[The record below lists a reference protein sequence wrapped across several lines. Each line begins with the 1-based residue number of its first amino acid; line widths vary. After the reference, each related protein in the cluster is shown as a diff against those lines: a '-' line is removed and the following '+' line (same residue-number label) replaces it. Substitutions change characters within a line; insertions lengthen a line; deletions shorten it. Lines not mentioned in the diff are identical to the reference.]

1 MKGHFMQSNIQIIF
15 NLSEIGAG
23 TRGASLGPQ
32 AIAAAARKKESTFF
46 GEHRISVLPIISQTL
61 DRPTPY
67 PFAKRIDGMLEV
79 YQAVVEEVGSVLKSG
94 KFPFIVA
101 GDHCSAGG
109 SIAGIK
115 KAFPGKRLGVLW
127 VDAHADLHTPY
138 TTPSGN
144 MHGMPLATALGVDNE
159 ECQRN
164 NVDEE
169 TANMWNQ
176 LKSNAIQAEDLVFV
190 AVRDTEEEEDALMN
204 RFNIRNYKVDEVREL
219 GVAGLVDKLRNHFA
233 NCDMLYISFDVD
245 SMDPEL
251 TSHGTGTPVPHGLTP
266 EEAKELLK
274 ACVQFPNTI
283 AFELVEVNPCLDEKQ
298 NKMAEVAFEI
308 IEELVATIENK

>member
-1 MKGHFMQSNIQIIF
+1 MQRNVQIIF

-32 AIAAAARKKESTFF
+32 ALAVAARKKESTFF

-79 YQAVVEEVGSVLKSG
+79 YQAVEEEVSNSLISG

-115 KAFPGKRLGVLW
+115 KAFPDKRLGVLW

-144 MHGMPLATALGVDNE
+144 LHGMPLATALGLDNK

-164 NVDEE
+164 EVDEN
-169 TANMWNQ
+169 TVKMWNH
-176 LKSNAIQAEDLVFV
+176 LKSGAIQAEDLVFV
-190 AVRDTEEEEDALMN
+190 AVRDTEEEEDALIS
-204 RFNIRNYKVDEVREL
+204 RHNIRNYKVDEVREL
-219 GVAGLVDKLRNHFA
+219 GVVGLVEKLKNHFA
-233 NCDMLYISFDVD
+233 ACDMLYISFDVD

-251 TSHGTGTPVPHGLTP
+251 TSHGTGTPVPHGLSP
-266 EEAKELLK
+266 EEAKELLN
-274 ACVQFPNTI
+274 ACIQFPNTI
-283 AFELVEVNPCLDEKQ
+283 AFEVVEVNPCLDEKQ
-298 NKMAEVAFEI
+298 NKMAEVTFDI
-308 IEELVATIENK
+308 IEELVATIEKIQWKKK

>member
-1 MKGHFMQSNIQIIF
+1 
-15 NLSEIGAG
+15 
-23 TRGASLGPQ
+23 
-32 AIAAAARKKESTFF
+32 
-46 GEHRISVLPIISQTL
+46 
-61 DRPTPY
+61 
-67 PFAKRIDGMLEV
+67 MLEV
-79 YQAVVEEVGSVLKSG
+79 YQAVEEEVSNSLISG

-115 KAFPGKRLGVLW
+115 KAFPDKRLGVLW

-144 MHGMPLATALGVDNE
+144 MHGMPLATALGLDNK

-164 NVDEE
+164 EVDEN
-169 TANMWNQ
+169 TVKMWNH
-176 LKSNAIQAEDLVFV
+176 LKSGAIQAEDLVFV
-190 AVRDTEEEEDALMN
+190 AVRDTEEEEDALIS
-204 RFNIRNYKVDEVREL
+204 RHNIRNYKVDEVREL
-219 GVAGLVDKLRNHFA
+219 GVVGLVDKLRNHFA

-266 EEAKELLK
+266 EEAKELLT
-274 ACVQFPNTI
+274 ACVQFSNTI